1 MPDRVMA
8 GPSGKAGTRVRH
20 QPVRKPLCASFGLAQ
35 QQPRAHAVA
44 AVWETCTICGQIDA
58 GKPVFTNISRYLLRL
73 LDADSTPI
81 EVSGDPTG
89 NCQTVSSLL
98 GASNPIRL
106 PGSLCV
112 KVFRCGRVN
121 AALQEI
127 GILAMLSR
135 LSIRTKLVALV
146 SILLVTLTA
155 MGLFAVMEMRAI
167 NAAAQA
173 IKTSWL
179 PSIRLVGEL
188 RTQSARYRAVLRD
201 YLTEP
206 DDKFM
211 ADIQRNLDARAKD
224 YETANKAYEP
234 LISSP
239 QEAALYQE
247 LSATWKSFREAAD
260 EVIAHARKRET
271 AQAREVNAKR
281 ATVAGR
287 SMDAVLAKIVEMND
301 KGAAAAGQHAE
312 NTYDMAFRIVLA
324 ALVAMVLAGLCAA
337 VLIVRDVAR
346 GIGSVLTPMRAL
358 ATGDLTTQVPHQG
371 ENTEIGQIADT
382 VQVFKDAMIAKKA
395 ADEAAAAEAD
405 VKMRRAEM
413 LDKATGSFEGM
424 IGELISS
431 LSSAST
437 EMEAT
442 ASTLTNAADNTR
454 QLSSEAAN
462 ASHDVS
468 ESIQSTATA
477 TEEIT
482 SSVKE
487 IGRQVLE
494 SSRVAQVAVQQ
505 AEKTDSSIAELS
517 QAANRIGDVVKLITA
532 IADQTNLLALNATI
546 EAARAGEA
554 GRGFAVVAS
563 EVKALAAQTAKAT
576 DEITAQI
583 SDMQIATGD
592 SVVTIKEIS
601 ATINL
606 MSEISSTIAAAVEEQ
621 GAATQEIARNV
632 QQAAELSMRVATNI
646 TDVDRSNGET
656 GAASAQVLS
665 AAQSLS
671 KESNHL
677 QMEVR
682 NFLSTIR
689 AA

>member
-1 MPDRVMA
+1 
-8 GPSGKAGTRVRH
+8 
-20 QPVRKPLCASFGLAQ
+20 
-35 QQPRAHAVA
+35 
-44 AVWETCTICGQIDA
+44 
-58 GKPVFTNISRYLLRL
+58 
-73 LDADSTPI
+73 
-81 EVSGDPTG
+81 
-89 NCQTVSSLL
+89 
-98 GASNPIRL
+98 
-106 PGSLCV
+106 
-112 KVFRCGRVN
+112 
-121 AALQEI
+121 
-127 GILAMLSR
+127 MLSR

>member
-1 MPDRVMA
+1 
-8 GPSGKAGTRVRH
+8 
-20 QPVRKPLCASFGLAQ
+20 
-35 QQPRAHAVA
+35 
-44 AVWETCTICGQIDA
+44 
-58 GKPVFTNISRYLLRL
+58 
-73 LDADSTPI
+73 
-81 EVSGDPTG
+81 
-89 NCQTVSSLL
+89 
-98 GASNPIRL
+98 
-106 PGSLCV
+106 
-112 KVFRCGRVN
+112 
-121 AALQEI
+121 
-127 GILAMLSR
+127 MLSR

-146 SILLVTLTA
+146 SLLLVALTA
-155 MGLFAVMEMRAI
+155 MGVFAIVEMRAI
-167 NAAAQA
+167 NASAQD

-179 PSIRLVGEL
+179 PSVRLIGEL

-201 YLTEP
+201 YLTDP
-206 DDKFM
+206 DETFM
-211 ADIQRNLDARAKD
+211 ADIQRNLDARARD
-224 YETANKAYEP
+224 YDTANKAYEP

-239 QEAALYQE
+239 QEAALYKE
-247 LSATWKSFREAAD
+247 LSATWKTFREAAD
-260 EVIAHARKRET
+260 DVIAHARKRES
-271 AQAREVNAKR
+271 AQARAVNAQR

-287 SMDAVLAKIVEMND
+287 SMDTVLAKLVELND
-301 KGAAAAGQHAE
+301 KGAAASGLKAE
-312 NTYDMAFRIVLA
+312 NDYAMAFRIVLA
-324 ALVAMVLAGLCAA
+324 ALIAMVLAGLCAA
-337 VLIVRDVAR
+337 VLIVRDVAS
-346 GIGSVLTPMRAL
+346 GIASVLTPMRAL
-358 ATGDLTTQVPHQG
+358 ATGDLTTNVPHQG
-371 ENTEIGQIADT
+371 ESTEIGQIADT
-382 VQVFKDAMIAKKA
+382 VQVFKNAMIAKKA
-395 ADEAAAAEAD
+395 ADETAAAEAAI
-405 VKMRRAEM
+405 KMRRAEM

-424 IGELISS
+424 IGELIGS

-442 ASTLTNAADNTR
+442 ASTLTSAADNTR
-454 QLSSEAAN
+454 QLSSAAAN

-468 ESIQSTATA
+468 ESIQSTAAA

-505 AEKTDSSIAELS
+505 AEKTDSSIAVLS

-601 ATINL
+601 STINL

-632 QQAAELSMRVATNI
+632 QQAAELSMRVAANI
-646 TDVDRSNGET
+646 TDVDHSNGET
-656 GAASAQVLS
+656 GTASAQVLT

>member
-1 MPDRVMA
+1 
-8 GPSGKAGTRVRH
+8 
-20 QPVRKPLCASFGLAQ
+20 
-35 QQPRAHAVA
+35 
-44 AVWETCTICGQIDA
+44 
-58 GKPVFTNISRYLLRL
+58 
-73 LDADSTPI
+73 
-81 EVSGDPTG
+81 
-89 NCQTVSSLL
+89 
-98 GASNPIRL
+98 
-106 PGSLCV
+106 
-112 KVFRCGRVN
+112 
-121 AALQEI
+121 
-127 GILAMLSR
+127 MLSR
-135 LSIRTKLVALV
+135 LSIRTKLIALV
-146 SILLVTLTA
+146 SILLVALTA
-155 MGLFAVMEMRAI
+155 MGVFAIVEMRAI
-167 NAAAQA
+167 NASAQV
-173 IKTSWL
+173 IKNSWL
-179 PSIRLVGEL
+179 PSVRLVGEL

-206 DDKFM
+206 DEKFM
-211 ADIQRNLDARAKD
+211 ADIQRNLDARARD
-224 YETANKAYEP
+224 YDTANKAYEP
-234 LISSP
+234 MISSP
-239 QEAALYQE
+239 QEAALYKE
-247 LSATWKSFREAAD
+247 LSATWKTFREAAD

-271 AQAREVNAKR
+271 AQARAVNAQR

-287 SMDAVLAKIVEMND
+287 SMDAVLTKLVELND
-301 KGAAAAGQHAE
+301 NGAAASGLKAE
-312 NTYDMAFRIVLA
+312 NDYEMAFRIVLA
-324 ALVAMVLAGLCAA
+324 ALIAMVLAGLCAA

-358 ATGDLTTQVPHQG
+358 ATGDLTTLVPHQG
-371 ENTEIGQIADT
+371 ESTEIGQIADT

-395 ADEAAAAEAD
+395 ADEAAAADAAI
-405 VKMRRAEM
+405 KMRRAEM

-454 QLSSEAAN
+454 QLSSAAAN

-505 AEKTDSSIAELS
+505 AEKTDTSIAALS

-601 ATINL
+601 STINL

>member
-1 MPDRVMA
+1 
-8 GPSGKAGTRVRH
+8 
-20 QPVRKPLCASFGLAQ
+20 
-35 QQPRAHAVA
+35 
-44 AVWETCTICGQIDA
+44 
-58 GKPVFTNISRYLLRL
+58 
-73 LDADSTPI
+73 
-81 EVSGDPTG
+81 
-89 NCQTVSSLL
+89 
-98 GASNPIRL
+98 
-106 PGSLCV
+106 
-112 KVFRCGRVN
+112 
-121 AALQEI
+121 
-127 GILAMLSR
+127 MLSR

-146 SILLVTLTA
+146 SLLLVALTA
-155 MGLFAVMEMRAI
+155 MGLFAIIEMRAI
-167 NAAAQA
+167 NASAQD

-179 PSIRLVGEL
+179 PSVRLLGEL

-206 DDKFM
+206 DEKFM

-224 YETANKAYEP
+224 YDTANKAYEP
-234 LISSP
+234 LVSSP
-239 QEAALYQE
+239 EEAVLYKE
-247 LSATWKSFREAAD
+247 LSATWKTFREAAD
-260 EVIAHARKRET
+260 EVIAHARKKEV
-271 AQAREVNAKR
+271 AQARAVNAQR
-281 ATVAGR
+281 ATIAGR
-287 SMDAVLAKIVEMND
+287 SMDAVLAKLVVMND
-301 KGAAAAGQHAE
+301 NGAAASGLKAE
-312 NTYDMAFRIVLA
+312 NDYDMAFRVVLGT
-324 ALVAMVLAGLCAA
+324 LIAMVLAGLCAA

-346 GIGSVLTPMRAL
+346 GIGSVLSPMRAL
-358 ATGDLTTQVPHQG
+358 ATGDLTTNVPHQG
-371 ENTEIGQIADT
+371 ESTEIGQIADT

-395 ADEAAAAEAD
+395 ADEAAAADAA
-405 VKMRRAEM
+405 VKMRRAEI

-454 QLSSEAAN
+454 HLSSAAAN
-462 ASHDVS
+462 ASQDVS

-505 AEKTDSSIAELS
+505 AEKTDASIAELS
-517 QAANRIGDVVKLITA
+517 QAASRIGDVVKLITA

-546 EAARAGEA
+546 EAARAGDA
-554 GRGFAVVAS
+554 GRGFAVFAS

-583 SDMQIATGD
+583 SDMQVATGD
-592 SVVTIKEIS
+592 SVLTIKEIS
-601 ATINL
+601 STINL

-632 QQAAELSMRVATNI
+632 QQAAELSVRVAENI
-646 TDVDRSNGET
+646 TDADRSNAET

-671 KESNHL
+671 KESSHL

>member
-1 MPDRVMA
+1 
-8 GPSGKAGTRVRH
+8 
-20 QPVRKPLCASFGLAQ
+20 
-35 QQPRAHAVA
+35 
-44 AVWETCTICGQIDA
+44 
-58 GKPVFTNISRYLLRL
+58 
-73 LDADSTPI
+73 
-81 EVSGDPTG
+81 
-89 NCQTVSSLL
+89 
-98 GASNPIRL
+98 
-106 PGSLCV
+106 
-112 KVFRCGRVN
+112 
-121 AALQEI
+121 
-127 GILAMLSR
+127 MLSR
-135 LSIRTKLVALV
+135 LSIRTKLIALV
-146 SILLVTLTA
+146 SILLVALTA
-155 MGLFAVMEMRAI
+155 MGLFAIVEMRSI
-167 NAAAQA
+167 NASAQV
-173 IKTSWL
+173 IKNSWL
-179 PSIRLVGEL
+179 PSVRLVGEL

-206 DDKFM
+206 DEKFM

-224 YETANKAYEP
+224 YDTANKAYEP

-239 QEAALYQE
+239 QEAALYKE
-247 LSATWKSFREAAD
+247 LSATWKTFREAAD

-271 AQAREVNAKR
+271 AQARAVNAKR
-281 ATVAGR
+281 ATIAGR
-287 SMDAVLAKIVEMND
+287 SMDAVLTKLVELND
-301 KGAAAAGQHAE
+301 NGAAASGQKAE
-312 NTYDMAFRIVLA
+312 NAYDAAFRIVLV

-358 ATGDLTTQVPHQG
+358 ATGDLTTEVPHQG
-371 ENTEIGQIADT
+371 ESTEIGQIADT

-395 ADEAAAAEAD
+395 ADEAAAAEAG

-413 LDKATGSFEGM
+413 LDKATGNFEGM

-454 QLSSEAAN
+454 QLSSAAAD

-682 NFLSTIR
+682 NFLTTIR

>member
-1 MPDRVMA
+1 
-8 GPSGKAGTRVRH
+8 
-20 QPVRKPLCASFGLAQ
+20 
-35 QQPRAHAVA
+35 
-44 AVWETCTICGQIDA
+44 
-58 GKPVFTNISRYLLRL
+58 
-73 LDADSTPI
+73 
-81 EVSGDPTG
+81 
-89 NCQTVSSLL
+89 
-98 GASNPIRL
+98 
-106 PGSLCV
+106 
-112 KVFRCGRVN
+112 
-121 AALQEI
+121 
-127 GILAMLSR
+127 MLSR

-146 SILLVTLTA
+146 SLLLVALTA
-155 MGLFAVMEMRAI
+155 MGLFAIIEMRAI
-167 NAAAQA
+167 NASAQD

-179 PSIRLVGEL
+179 PSVRLLGEL

-206 DDKFM
+206 DEKFM
-211 ADIQRNLDARAKD
+211 ADIQKNLDARARD
-224 YETANKAYEP
+224 YDTANKAYEP
-234 LISSP
+234 LISSAE
-239 QEAALYQE
+239 EAALYKE
-247 LSATWKSFREAAD
+247 LSATWKTFREAAD
-260 EVIAHARKRET
+260 EVIAHARKKEV

-281 ATVAGR
+281 ATIAGR
-287 SMDAVLAKIVEMND
+287 SMDAVLAKLVTMND
-301 KGAAAAGQHAE
+301 KGAAASGQKAE
-312 NTYDMAFRIVLA
+312 NDYEMAFRIVLG
-324 ALVAMVLAGLCAA
+324 ALIVMALMGLCAA
-337 VLIVRDVAR
+337 VLIVRDIAR
-346 GIGSVLTPMRAL
+346 GIDSVLTPMRAL

-371 ENTEIGQIADT
+371 ESTEIGQIADT

-395 ADEAAAAEAD
+395 ADEAAAAEAA
-405 VKMRRAEM
+405 VKMRRAEV
-413 LDKATGSFEGM
+413 LDETTRNFEGM
-424 IGELISS
+424 IGELIGS

-442 ASTLTNAADNTR
+442 AGTLTNAADTTR
-454 QLSSEAAN
+454 QLSSAAAN
-462 ASHDVS
+462 ASQDVS

-505 AEKTDSSIAELS
+505 AEKTDASIAELS
-517 QAANRIGDVVKLITA
+517 KAANRIGDVVKLITA

-563 EVKALAAQTAKAT
+563 EVKALASQTAKAT

-583 SDMQIATGD
+583 SDMQVATGD
-592 SVVTIKEIS
+592 SVLTIKEIS
-601 ATINL
+601 STINL

-632 QQAAELSMRVATNI
+632 QQAAELSMRVAENI
-646 TDVDRSNGET
+646 TEADRSNGET
-656 GAASAQVLS
+656 GAASAQVLT

>member
-1 MPDRVMA
+1 
-8 GPSGKAGTRVRH
+8 
-20 QPVRKPLCASFGLAQ
+20 
-35 QQPRAHAVA
+35 
-44 AVWETCTICGQIDA
+44 
-58 GKPVFTNISRYLLRL
+58 
-73 LDADSTPI
+73 
-81 EVSGDPTG
+81 
-89 NCQTVSSLL
+89 
-98 GASNPIRL
+98 
-106 PGSLCV
+106 
-112 KVFRCGRVN
+112 
-121 AALQEI
+121 
-127 GILAMLSR
+127 MLSR
-135 LSIRTKLVALV
+135 LSIRTKLIALV
-146 SILLVTLTA
+146 SILLVALTA
-155 MGLFAVMEMRAI
+155 MGLFAIVEMRSI
-167 NAAAQA
+167 NASAQV
-173 IKTSWL
+173 IKNSWL
-179 PSIRLVGEL
+179 PSVRLVGEL

-206 DDKFM
+206 DEKFM

-224 YETANKAYEP
+224 YDSANKAYEP

-239 QEAALYQE
+239 QEAALYKE
-247 LSATWKSFREAAD
+247 LSATWKTFREAAD

-271 AQAREVNAKR
+271 AQARAVNAQR

-287 SMDAVLAKIVEMND
+287 SMDAVLTKLVELND
-301 KGAAAAGQHAE
+301 SGAAASGQKAE
-312 NTYDMAFRIVLA
+312 NAYDAAFRIVLV

-358 ATGDLTTQVPHQG
+358 ATGDLTTEVPHQG
-371 ENTEIGQIADT
+371 ESTEIGQIADT

-395 ADEAAAAEAD
+395 ADEAAAAEAG

-413 LDKATGSFEGM
+413 LDKATGNFEGM

-454 QLSSEAAN
+454 QLSSAAAD

-682 NFLSTIR
+682 NFLTTIR

>member
-1 MPDRVMA
+1 
-8 GPSGKAGTRVRH
+8 
-20 QPVRKPLCASFGLAQ
+20 
-35 QQPRAHAVA
+35 
-44 AVWETCTICGQIDA
+44 
-58 GKPVFTNISRYLLRL
+58 
-73 LDADSTPI
+73 
-81 EVSGDPTG
+81 
-89 NCQTVSSLL
+89 
-98 GASNPIRL
+98 
-106 PGSLCV
+106 
-112 KVFRCGRVN
+112 
-121 AALQEI
+121 
-127 GILAMLSR
+127 MLSR
-135 LSIRTKLVALV
+135 LSIRTKLIALV
-146 SILLVTLTA
+146 SILLVALTA
-155 MGLFAVMEMRAI
+155 MGLFAIVEMRSI
-167 NAAAQA
+167 NASAQV
-173 IKTSWL
+173 IKNSWL
-179 PSIRLVGEL
+179 PSVRLVGEL

-206 DDKFM
+206 DEKFM

-224 YETANKAYEP
+224 YDTANKAYEP

-239 QEAALYQE
+239 QEAALYKE
-247 LSATWKSFREAAD
+247 LSATWKTFREAAD

-271 AQAREVNAKR
+271 AQARAVNAQR
-281 ATVAGR
+281 ATIAGR
-287 SMDAVLAKIVEMND
+287 SMDAVLTKLVELND
-301 KGAAAAGQHAE
+301 SGAAASGQKAE
-312 NTYDMAFRIVLA
+312 NAYDAAFRIVLV

-358 ATGDLTTQVPHQG
+358 ATGDLTTEVPHQG
-371 ENTEIGQIADT
+371 ESTEIGQIADT

-395 ADEAAAAEAD
+395 ADEAAAAEAG

-413 LDKATGSFEGM
+413 LDKATGNFEGM

-454 QLSSEAAN
+454 QLSSAAAD

-682 NFLSTIR
+682 NFLTTIR

>member
-1 MPDRVMA
+1 
-8 GPSGKAGTRVRH
+8 
-20 QPVRKPLCASFGLAQ
+20 
-35 QQPRAHAVA
+35 
-44 AVWETCTICGQIDA
+44 
-58 GKPVFTNISRYLLRL
+58 
-73 LDADSTPI
+73 
-81 EVSGDPTG
+81 
-89 NCQTVSSLL
+89 
-98 GASNPIRL
+98 
-106 PGSLCV
+106 
-112 KVFRCGRVN
+112 
-121 AALQEI
+121 
-127 GILAMLSR
+127 MLSR
-135 LSIRTKLVALV
+135 LSIRTKLIALV
-146 SILLVTLTA
+146 SILLVALTA
-155 MGLFAVMEMRAI
+155 MGLFAIVEMRSI
-167 NAAAQA
+167 NASAQV
-173 IKTSWL
+173 IKNSWL
-179 PSIRLVGEL
+179 PSVRLVGEL

-206 DDKFM
+206 DEKFM

-224 YETANKAYEP
+224 YDTANKAYEP

-239 QEAALYQE
+239 QEAALYKE
-247 LSATWKSFREAAD
+247 LSATWKTFREAAD

-271 AQAREVNAKR
+271 AQARAVNAQR

-287 SMDAVLAKIVEMND
+287 SMDAVLTKLVELND
-301 KGAAAAGQHAE
+301 NGAAASGQKAE
-312 NTYDMAFRIVLA
+312 NAYDAAFRIVLV

-358 ATGDLTTQVPHQG
+358 ATGDLTTEVPHQG
-371 ENTEIGQIADT
+371 ESTEIGQIADT

-395 ADEAAAAEAD
+395 ADEAAAAEAG

-413 LDKATGSFEGM
+413 LDKATGNFEGM

-454 QLSSEAAN
+454 QLSSAAAD

-682 NFLSTIR
+682 NFLTTIR

>member
-1 MPDRVMA
+1 
-8 GPSGKAGTRVRH
+8 
-20 QPVRKPLCASFGLAQ
+20 
-35 QQPRAHAVA
+35 
-44 AVWETCTICGQIDA
+44 
-58 GKPVFTNISRYLLRL
+58 
-73 LDADSTPI
+73 
-81 EVSGDPTG
+81 
-89 NCQTVSSLL
+89 
-98 GASNPIRL
+98 
-106 PGSLCV
+106 
-112 KVFRCGRVN
+112 
-121 AALQEI
+121 
-127 GILAMLSR
+127 MLSR
-135 LSIRTKLVALV
+135 LSIRTKLIALV
-146 SILLVTLTA
+146 SILLVALTA
-155 MGLFAVMEMRAI
+155 MGLFAIVEMRAI
-167 NAAAQA
+167 NASAQV
-173 IKTSWL
+173 IKNSWL
-179 PSIRLVGEL
+179 PSVRLVGEL

-206 DDKFM
+206 DEKFM
-211 ADIQRNLDARAKD
+211 AEIQRNLDARAKD
-224 YETANKAYEP
+224 YDTANKAYEP
-234 LISSP
+234 MISSP
-239 QEAALYQE
+239 QEAALYKE
-247 LSATWKSFREAAD
+247 LSATWKTFREAAD

-271 AQAREVNAKR
+271 AQARAVNAQR

-287 SMDAVLAKIVEMND
+287 SMDAVLTKLVELND
-301 KGAAAAGQHAE
+301 NGAAASGLKAE
-312 NTYDMAFRIVLA
+312 NDYDMAFRIVLA

-371 ENTEIGQIADT
+371 ESTEIGQIADT

-395 ADEAAAAEAD
+395 ADEAAAAEAA

-454 QLSSEAAN
+454 QLSSAAAN

-505 AEKTDSSIAELS
+505 AEKTDTSIAALS

-601 ATINL
+601 STINL

-632 QQAAELSMRVATNI
+632 QQAAELSIRVATNI

>member
-1 MPDRVMA
+1 
-8 GPSGKAGTRVRH
+8 
-20 QPVRKPLCASFGLAQ
+20 
-35 QQPRAHAVA
+35 
-44 AVWETCTICGQIDA
+44 
-58 GKPVFTNISRYLLRL
+58 
-73 LDADSTPI
+73 
-81 EVSGDPTG
+81 
-89 NCQTVSSLL
+89 
-98 GASNPIRL
+98 
-106 PGSLCV
+106 
-112 KVFRCGRVN
+112 
-121 AALQEI
+121 
-127 GILAMLSR
+127 MLSR
-135 LSIRTKLVALV
+135 LSIRTKLIALV
-146 SILLVTLTA
+146 SILLVALTA
-155 MGLFAVMEMRAI
+155 MGLFAIVEMRSI
-167 NAAAQA
+167 NASAQV
-173 IKTSWL
+173 IKNSWL
-179 PSIRLVGEL
+179 PSVRLVGEL

-206 DDKFM
+206 DEKFM

-224 YETANKAYEP
+224 YDTANKAYEP

-239 QEAALYQE
+239 QEAALYKE
-247 LSATWKSFREAAD
+247 LSATWKTFREAAD

-271 AQAREVNAKR
+271 AQARAVNAQR
-281 ATVAGR
+281 ATIAGR
-287 SMDAVLAKIVEMND
+287 SMDAVLTKLVELND
-301 KGAAAAGQHAE
+301 NGAAASGQKAE
-312 NTYDMAFRIVLA
+312 NAYDAAFRIVLV

-358 ATGDLTTQVPHQG
+358 ATGDLTTEVPHQG
-371 ENTEIGQIADT
+371 ESTEIGQIADT

-395 ADEAAAAEAD
+395 ADEAAAAEAG

-413 LDKATGSFEGM
+413 LDKATGNFEGM

-454 QLSSEAAN
+454 QLSSAAAD

-554 GRGFAVVAS
+554 GRGFSVVAS

-682 NFLSTIR
+682 NFLTTIR

>member
-1 MPDRVMA
+1 
-8 GPSGKAGTRVRH
+8 
-20 QPVRKPLCASFGLAQ
+20 
-35 QQPRAHAVA
+35 
-44 AVWETCTICGQIDA
+44 
-58 GKPVFTNISRYLLRL
+58 
-73 LDADSTPI
+73 
-81 EVSGDPTG
+81 
-89 NCQTVSSLL
+89 
-98 GASNPIRL
+98 
-106 PGSLCV
+106 
-112 KVFRCGRVN
+112 
-121 AALQEI
+121 
-127 GILAMLSR
+127 MLSR
-135 LSIRTKLVALV
+135 LSIRTKLIALV
-146 SILLVTLTA
+146 SILLVALTA
-155 MGLFAVMEMRAI
+155 MGVFAIVEMRAI
-167 NAAAQA
+167 NASAQV
-173 IKTSWL
+173 IKNSWL
-179 PSIRLVGEL
+179 PSVRLVGEL

-206 DDKFM
+206 DEKFM
-211 ADIQRNLDARAKD
+211 ADIQRNLDARARD
-224 YETANKAYEP
+224 YDTANKAYEP
-234 LISSP
+234 MISSP
-239 QEAALYQE
+239 QEAALYKE
-247 LSATWKSFREAAD
+247 LSATWKTFREAAD

-271 AQAREVNAKR
+271 AQARAVNAQR

-287 SMDAVLAKIVEMND
+287 SMDAVLTKLVELND
-301 KGAAAAGQHAE
+301 NGAAASGLKAE
-312 NTYDMAFRIVLA
+312 NDYEMAFRIVLA
-324 ALVAMVLAGLCAA
+324 ALIAMVLAGLCAA
-337 VLIVRDVAR
+337 ILIVRDVAR

-371 ENTEIGQIADT
+371 ESTEIGQIADT

-395 ADEAAAAEAD
+395 ADEAAAAEAA

-454 QLSSEAAN
+454 QLSSAAAN

-505 AEKTDSSIAELS
+505 AEKTDTSIAVLS

-601 ATINL
+601 STINL

>member
-1 MPDRVMA
+1 
-8 GPSGKAGTRVRH
+8 
-20 QPVRKPLCASFGLAQ
+20 
-35 QQPRAHAVA
+35 
-44 AVWETCTICGQIDA
+44 
-58 GKPVFTNISRYLLRL
+58 
-73 LDADSTPI
+73 
-81 EVSGDPTG
+81 
-89 NCQTVSSLL
+89 
-98 GASNPIRL
+98 
-106 PGSLCV
+106 
-112 KVFRCGRVN
+112 
-121 AALQEI
+121 
-127 GILAMLSR
+127 MLSR
-135 LSIRTKLVALV
+135 LSIRTKLIALV
-146 SILLVTLTA
+146 SILLVALTA
-155 MGLFAVMEMRAI
+155 MGLFAIVEMRAI
-167 NAAAQA
+167 NASAQV
-173 IKTSWL
+173 IKNSWL
-179 PSIRLVGEL
+179 PSVRLVGEL

-206 DDKFM
+206 DEKFM

-224 YETANKAYEP
+224 YDTANKAYEP

-239 QEAALYQE
+239 QEAALYKE
-247 LSATWKSFREAAD
+247 LSATWKTFREAAD

-271 AQAREVNAKR
+271 AQARAVNAQR

-287 SMDAVLAKIVEMND
+287 SMDAVLTKLVELND
-301 KGAAAAGQHAE
+301 NGAAASGQKAE
-312 NTYDMAFRIVLA
+312 SDYDMAFRIVLA

-371 ENTEIGQIADT
+371 ESTEIGQIADT

-395 ADEAAAAEAD
+395 ADEAAAAEAG

-454 QLSSEAAN
+454 QLSSAAAN

-482 SSVKE
+482 SSVQE

-606 MSEISSTIAAAVEEQ
+606 MSEISATIAAAVEEQ

>member
-1 MPDRVMA
+1 
-8 GPSGKAGTRVRH
+8 
-20 QPVRKPLCASFGLAQ
+20 
-35 QQPRAHAVA
+35 
-44 AVWETCTICGQIDA
+44 
-58 GKPVFTNISRYLLRL
+58 
-73 LDADSTPI
+73 
-81 EVSGDPTG
+81 
-89 NCQTVSSLL
+89 
-98 GASNPIRL
+98 
-106 PGSLCV
+106 
-112 KVFRCGRVN
+112 
-121 AALQEI
+121 
-127 GILAMLSR
+127 MLTR

-146 SILLVTLTA
+146 SILLVALTA
-155 MGLFAVMEMRAI
+155 MGLFAIVEMKAI
-167 NAAAQA
+167 NASAQD

-179 PSIRLVGEL
+179 PSVRLLGEL

-206 DDKFM
+206 DEKFM

-224 YETANKAYEP
+224 YDVANKAYEP

-239 QEAALYQE
+239 EEAALYKE
-247 LSATWKSFREAAD
+247 LSTTWKSFRDAAD
-260 EVIAHARKRET
+260 EVVAHARKKEV
-271 AQAREVNAKR
+271 AQARAVNAQR
-281 ATVAGR
+281 ATTAGR
-287 SMDAVLAKIVEMND
+287 SMDAVLAKLVELND
-301 KGAAAAGQHAE
+301 KGAAASGQKAE
-312 NTYDMAFRIVLA
+312 NDYEMAFQIVLG
-324 ALVAMVLAGLCAA
+324 ALVVMALASLCAA
-337 VLIVRDVAR
+337 ILIVRDVAR

-358 ATGDLTTQVPHQG
+358 ATGDLTISVPHQG
-371 ENTEIGQIADT
+371 EGTEIGQIADT

-395 ADEAAAAEAD
+395 ADEAAAADAA
-405 VKMRRAEM
+405 VKMRRAEV
-413 LDKATGSFEGM
+413 LDTTTRSFEGM

-442 ASTLTNAADNTR
+442 AGTLTHAADTTR
-454 QLSSEAAN
+454 QLSSAAAN
-462 ASHDVS
+462 ASQDVS

-505 AEKTDSSIAELS
+505 AEKTDASIGELS
-517 QAANRIGDVVKLITA
+517 KAANRIGDVVKLITA
-532 IADQTNLLALNATI
+532 IADKTNLLALNATI

-563 EVKALAAQTAKAT
+563 EVKALASQTAKAT

-583 SDMQIATGD
+583 SDMQVATSD
-592 SVVTIKEIS
+592 SVLTIKEIS
-601 ATINL
+601 STINL

-632 QQAAELSMRVATNI
+632 QQAAELSMRVAENI
-646 TDVDRSNGET
+646 TEADRSNGET
-656 GAASAQVLS
+656 GAASAQVLT

>member
-1 MPDRVMA
+1 
-8 GPSGKAGTRVRH
+8 
-20 QPVRKPLCASFGLAQ
+20 
-35 QQPRAHAVA
+35 
-44 AVWETCTICGQIDA
+44 
-58 GKPVFTNISRYLLRL
+58 
-73 LDADSTPI
+73 
-81 EVSGDPTG
+81 
-89 NCQTVSSLL
+89 
-98 GASNPIRL
+98 
-106 PGSLCV
+106 
-112 KVFRCGRVN
+112 
-121 AALQEI
+121 
-127 GILAMLSR
+127 MLSR
-135 LSIRTKLVALV
+135 LSIRTKLIALV
-146 SILLVTLTA
+146 SILLVALTA
-155 MGLFAVMEMRAI
+155 MGLFAIVEMRSI
-167 NAAAQA
+167 NASAQV
-173 IKTSWL
+173 IKNSWL
-179 PSIRLVGEL
+179 PSVRLVGEL

-206 DDKFM
+206 DEKFM

-224 YETANKAYEP
+224 YDTANKAYEP

-239 QEAALYQE
+239 QEAALYKE
-247 LSATWKSFREAAD
+247 LSATWKTFREAAD

-271 AQAREVNAKR
+271 AQARAVNAKR
-281 ATVAGR
+281 ATIAGR
-287 SMDAVLAKIVEMND
+287 SMDAVLTKLVELND
-301 KGAAAAGQHAE
+301 SGAAASGQKAE
-312 NTYDMAFRIVLA
+312 NAYDAAFRIVLV

-358 ATGDLTTQVPHQG
+358 ATGDLTTEVPHQG
-371 ENTEIGQIADT
+371 ESTEIGQIADT

-395 ADEAAAAEAD
+395 ADEAAAAEAG

-413 LDKATGSFEGM
+413 LDKATGNFEGM

-454 QLSSEAAN
+454 QLSSAAAD

-682 NFLSTIR
+682 NFLTTIR

>member
-1 MPDRVMA
+1 
-8 GPSGKAGTRVRH
+8 
-20 QPVRKPLCASFGLAQ
+20 
-35 QQPRAHAVA
+35 
-44 AVWETCTICGQIDA
+44 
-58 GKPVFTNISRYLLRL
+58 
-73 LDADSTPI
+73 
-81 EVSGDPTG
+81 
-89 NCQTVSSLL
+89 
-98 GASNPIRL
+98 
-106 PGSLCV
+106 
-112 KVFRCGRVN
+112 
-121 AALQEI
+121 
-127 GILAMLSR
+127 MLSR
-135 LSIRTKLVALV
+135 LSIRTKLITLV
-146 SILLVTLTA
+146 SLFLIALTA
-155 MGLFAVMEMRAI
+155 MGAFAIIEMRAI
-167 NAAAQA
+167 NASAQD

-206 DDKFM
+206 DEAFM

-224 YETANKAYEP
+224 YDTANKAYEP
-234 LISSP
+234 MVSSP
-239 QEAALYQE
+239 QEAALYKE
-247 LSATWKSFREAAD
+247 LSATWKTFRDAAD

-271 AQAREVNAKR
+271 AQARAVNAQR

-287 SMDAVLAKIVEMND
+287 SMDAVLAKIVDIND
-301 KGAAAAGQHAE
+301 KGAAASGLKAE
-312 NTYDMAFRIVLA
+312 QDYELAFRVVLA
-324 ALVAMVLAGLCAA
+324 ALIVMVLAGLTAA
-337 VLIVRDVAR
+337 VLIVRDIAR

-358 ATGDLTTQVPHQG
+358 AANDLDVSVPHQG
-371 ENTEIGQIADT
+371 ETSEIGQIADT
-382 VQVFKDAMIAKKA
+382 LQVFKEALVAKKA
-395 ADEAAAAEAD
+395 ADEAAADEAGA
-405 VKMRRAEM
+405 KMHRAEI
-413 LDKATGSFEGM
+413 LDKATRSFEAM
-424 IGELISS
+424 IGELIGS

-442 ASTLTNAADNTR
+442 ATTLTNAADTTR

-462 ASHDVS
+462 TSRDVS

-482 SSVKE
+482 SSVNE

-505 AEKTDSSIAELS
+505 AEKTDASIAELS
-517 QAANRIGDVVKLITA
+517 NAAARIGDVVKLITA
-532 IADQTNLLALNATI
+532 IAEQTNLLALNATI

-554 GRGFAVVAS
+554 GRGFAVVAA
-563 EVKALAAQTAKAT
+563 EVKALASQTAKAT

-583 SDMQIATGD
+583 AGMQAATGA

-601 ATINL
+601 GTIDL

-632 QQAAELSMRVATNI
+632 QQAAELSARVAANI
-646 TDVDRSNGET
+646 TDVDRGNSET
-656 GAASAQVLS
+656 GAASVQVLT

-677 QMEVR
+677 QTEVQH
-682 NFLSTIR
+682 FLSTIR

>member
-1 MPDRVMA
+1 
-8 GPSGKAGTRVRH
+8 
-20 QPVRKPLCASFGLAQ
+20 
-35 QQPRAHAVA
+35 
-44 AVWETCTICGQIDA
+44 
-58 GKPVFTNISRYLLRL
+58 
-73 LDADSTPI
+73 
-81 EVSGDPTG
+81 
-89 NCQTVSSLL
+89 
-98 GASNPIRL
+98 
-106 PGSLCV
+106 
-112 KVFRCGRVN
+112 
-121 AALQEI
+121 
-127 GILAMLSR
+127 MLSR

-146 SILLVTLTA
+146 SILLVALTA
-155 MGLFAVMEMRAI
+155 MGLFAIIEMRAI
-167 NAAAQA
+167 NASAQD

-179 PSIRLVGEL
+179 PSVRLLGEL

-206 DDKFM
+206 DEKFM
-211 ADIQRNLDARAKD
+211 ADIQKNLDARARD
-224 YETANKAYEP
+224 YDTANKAYEP
-234 LISSP
+234 LISSAE
-239 QEAALYQE
+239 EAALYKE
-247 LSATWKSFREAAD
+247 LSATWKTFREAAD
-260 EVIAHARKRET
+260 EVIAHARKKEV

-281 ATVAGR
+281 ATIAGR
-287 SMDAVLAKIVEMND
+287 SMDAVLAKLVTMND
-301 KGAAAAGQHAE
+301 KGAAASGQKAE
-312 NTYDMAFRIVLA
+312 NDYEMAFRIVLG
-324 ALVAMVLAGLCAA
+324 ALIVMALMGLCAA
-337 VLIVRDVAR
+337 VLIVRDIAR
-346 GIGSVLTPMRAL
+346 GIDSVLTPMRAL

-371 ENTEIGQIADT
+371 ESTEIGQIADT

-395 ADEAAAAEAD
+395 ADEAAAAEAA
-405 VKMRRAEM
+405 VKMRRAEV
-413 LDKATGSFEGM
+413 LDETTRNFEGM
-424 IGELISS
+424 IGELIGS

-442 ASTLTNAADNTR
+442 AGTLTNAADTTR
-454 QLSSEAAN
+454 QLSSAAAN
-462 ASHDVS
+462 ASQDVS

-505 AEKTDSSIAELS
+505 AEKTDASIAELS
-517 QAANRIGDVVKLITA
+517 KAANRIGDVVKLITA

-563 EVKALAAQTAKAT
+563 EVKALASQTAKAT

-583 SDMQIATGD
+583 SDMQVATGD
-592 SVVTIKEIS
+592 SVLTIKEIS
-601 ATINL
+601 STINL

-632 QQAAELSMRVATNI
+632 QQAAELSMRVAENI
-646 TDVDRSNGET
+646 TEADRSNGET
-656 GAASAQVLS
+656 GAASAQVLT

>member
-1 MPDRVMA
+1 
-8 GPSGKAGTRVRH
+8 
-20 QPVRKPLCASFGLAQ
+20 
-35 QQPRAHAVA
+35 
-44 AVWETCTICGQIDA
+44 
-58 GKPVFTNISRYLLRL
+58 
-73 LDADSTPI
+73 
-81 EVSGDPTG
+81 
-89 NCQTVSSLL
+89 
-98 GASNPIRL
+98 
-106 PGSLCV
+106 
-112 KVFRCGRVN
+112 
-121 AALQEI
+121 
-127 GILAMLSR
+127 MLSR
-135 LSIRTKLVALV
+135 LSIRTKLIALV
-146 SILLVTLTA
+146 SILLVALTA
-155 MGLFAVMEMRAI
+155 IGLFAIVEMRSI
-167 NAAAQA
+167 NASAQV
-173 IKTSWL
+173 IKNSWL
-179 PSIRLVGEL
+179 PSVRLVGEL

-206 DDKFM
+206 DEKFM

-224 YETANKAYEP
+224 YDTANKAYEP

-239 QEAALYQE
+239 QEAALYKE
-247 LSATWKSFREAAD
+247 LSATWKTFREAAD

-271 AQAREVNAKR
+271 AQARAVNAQR
-281 ATVAGR
+281 ATIAGR
-287 SMDAVLAKIVEMND
+287 SMDAVLTKLVELND
-301 KGAAAAGQHAE
+301 NGAAASGQKAE
-312 NTYDMAFRIVLA
+312 NAYDAAFRIVLV

-358 ATGDLTTQVPHQG
+358 ATGDLTTEVPHQG
-371 ENTEIGQIADT
+371 ESTEIGQIADT

-395 ADEAAAAEAD
+395 ADEAAAAEAG

-413 LDKATGSFEGM
+413 LDKATGNFEGM

-454 QLSSEAAN
+454 QLSSAAAD

-682 NFLSTIR
+682 NFLTTIR

>member
-1 MPDRVMA
+1 
-8 GPSGKAGTRVRH
+8 
-20 QPVRKPLCASFGLAQ
+20 
-35 QQPRAHAVA
+35 
-44 AVWETCTICGQIDA
+44 
-58 GKPVFTNISRYLLRL
+58 
-73 LDADSTPI
+73 
-81 EVSGDPTG
+81 
-89 NCQTVSSLL
+89 
-98 GASNPIRL
+98 
-106 PGSLCV
+106 
-112 KVFRCGRVN
+112 
-121 AALQEI
+121 
-127 GILAMLSR
+127 MLSR

-146 SILLVTLTA
+146 SLLLVALTA
-155 MGLFAVMEMRAI
+155 MGLFAIVEMRAI
-167 NAAAQA
+167 NASAQD

-179 PSIRLVGEL
+179 PSVRLIGEL

-206 DDKFM
+206 DEKFM

-224 YETANKAYEP
+224 YDTANKAYEP

-239 QEAALYQE
+239 QEAALYKE
-247 LSATWKSFREAAD
+247 LSATWKTFREAAD
-260 EVIAHARKRET
+260 EVVAHARKGET
-271 AQAREVNAKR
+271 AKARAVNAQR
-281 ATVAGR
+281 ATPAGR
-287 SMDAVLAKIVEMND
+287 SMDAVLAKLVELND
-301 KGAAAAGQHAE
+301 NGAAASGQKAE
-312 NTYDMAFRIVLA
+312 NDYELAFRVVWG
-324 ALVAMVLAGLCAA
+324 ALIAMVLLGLCTA

-346 GIGSVLTPMRAL
+346 GIGSVLMPMRAL
-358 ATGDLTTQVPHQG
+358 ATGDLSIHVPHQG
-371 ENTEIGQIADT
+371 ESTEIGQIADT

-395 ADEAAAAEAD
+395 ADEAAAAEAA
-405 VKMRRAEM
+405 VKMRRAEV
-413 LDKATGSFEGM
+413 LDTTTRSFEGM
-424 IGELISS
+424 IGELINS

-442 ASTLTNAADNTR
+442 AGTLTNAADNTR
-454 QLSSEAAN
+454 QLSSAAAN

-468 ESIQSTATA
+468 ESIQSTAAA

-482 SSVKE
+482 TSVKE

-505 AEKTDSSIAELS
+505 AEKTDASIAELS

-563 EVKALAAQTAKAT
+563 EAKALASQTAKAT

-583 SDMQIATGD
+583 SDMQVATGD
-592 SVVTIKEIS
+592 SVLTIKEIS
-601 ATINL
+601 STINL

-632 QQAAELSMRVATNI
+632 QQAAELSMRVAGNI

-671 KESNHL
+671 RESNHL